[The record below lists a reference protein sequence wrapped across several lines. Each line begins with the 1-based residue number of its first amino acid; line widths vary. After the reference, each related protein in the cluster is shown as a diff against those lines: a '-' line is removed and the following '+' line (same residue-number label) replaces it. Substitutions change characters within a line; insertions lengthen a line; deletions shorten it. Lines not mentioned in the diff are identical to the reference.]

1 MPKVTFVQLDGSSK
15 TVEVKAGTSVMAA
28 AIQNN
33 IPGIEAECGGSCS
46 CATCHVYVSTAD
58 LSKLS
63 PADELEDE
71 MLDCT
76 ISQRLDGSRLSCQ
89 LILSEDTA
97 DLTVSIPE
105 AQV

>member
-1 MPKVTFVQLDGSSK
+1 MPKVTFKQLDGSAQ
-15 TVEVKAGTSVMAA
+15 TVEVKAGLSVMEA

-33 IPGIEAECGGSCS
+33 ISGIEAECGGSCS
-46 CATCHVYVSTAD
+46 CATCHIYVSEAD
-58 LSKLS
+58 LARLE

-76 ISQRLDGSRLSCQ
+76 VAERQSGSRLSCQ
-89 LILSEDTA
+89 LRLSEA
-97 DLTVSIPE
+97 LSELTVTVPE

>member
-1 MPKVTFVQLDGSSK
+1 MPKVTFKQLDGSTQ
-15 TVEVKAGTSVMAA
+15 TVEVKAGLSVMEA

-33 IPGIEAECGGSCS
+33 IAGIEAECGGSCS
-46 CATCHVYVSTAD
+46 CATCHVYVSEAD
-58 LSKLS
+58 LDRLE

-76 ISQRLDGSRLSCQ
+76 VSDRLPGSRLSCQ
-89 LILSEDTA
+89 LTLSDA
-97 DLTVSIPE
+97 LSDLTVTIPE

>member
-1 MPKVTFVQLDGSSK
+1 MPKVTFKQLDGSAQ
-15 TVEVKAGTSVMAA
+15 TVEVKAGMSVMEA

-33 IPGIEAECGGSCS
+33 IAGIEAECGGSCS
-46 CATCHVYVSTAD
+46 CATCHVYVSEAD
-58 LSKLS
+58 LSRLT

-76 ISQRLDGSRLSCQ
+76 LSERLSGSRLSCQ
-89 LILSEDTA
+89 LV
-97 DLTVSIPE
+97 LTPETGEITVTVPE